1 MIQNAVVQGTGRWL
15 FLNSS
20 GVKAVF
26 QGTLC
31 TCEICVSIFWHPQ
44 FHQKCI
50 TANGRQKDVIY
61 MLHVVGAKMQTEI
74 TPTTERAR
82 KVYCPGGE
90 QGRLGNIIFLL
101 QLAVTL
107 YISGELGSC
116 C

>member
-1 MIQNAVVQGTGRWL
+1 
-15 FLNSS
+15 
-20 GVKAVF
+20 
-26 QGTLC
+26 
-31 TCEICVSIFWHPQ
+31 
-44 FHQKCI
+44 
-50 TANGRQKDVIY
+50 
-61 MLHVVGAKMQTEI
+61 MLHVVGAKMQIEI

-82 KVYCPGGE
+82 KMYVPGCE